1 MADPP
6 VTSHPVKHI
15 SALSRSRILTFKY
28 LSSNGHLHPH
38 PALSQG
44 KVYLM
49 LAVATGV
56 VNGRLMRR
64 AEVSGLYEGDPAHD
78 GTAADTFEHV
88 HHVVANSSRTRRA
101 SSCSSPKRKAPI
113 TFGEH
118 AIGRCHINYDMYVLH
133 RIWYTPL
140 RPELFSA
147 EVLALPT
154 TLGVFISAATESR
167 VEIPAQLTSG
177 TNPLSFVYVG
187 AGFLDICL

>member
-1 MADPP
+1 MPTYTLGAQRVADLP

-15 SALSRSRILTFKY
+15 SALSRSRIYSPNTAMFTFPT
-28 LSSNGHLHPH
+28 SG
-38 PALSQG
+38 LSQG
-44 KVYLM
+44 KLYLM

-113 TFGEH
+113 KFGEH
-118 AIGRCHINYDMYVLH
+118 AIGRCHINYDMYVLY
-133 RIWYTPL
+133 RIWYEL
-140 RPELFSA
+140 ELFSA
-147 EVLALPT
+147 GKSPYYVV
-154 TLGVFISAATESR
+154 GVFISVQQQKA
-167 VEIPAQLTSG
+167 
-177 TNPLSFVYVG
+177 
-187 AGFLDICL
+187 